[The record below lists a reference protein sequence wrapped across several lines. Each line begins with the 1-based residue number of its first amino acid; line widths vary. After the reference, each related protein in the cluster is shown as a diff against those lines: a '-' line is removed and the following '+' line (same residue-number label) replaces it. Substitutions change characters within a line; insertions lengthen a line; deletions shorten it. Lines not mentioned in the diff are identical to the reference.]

1 MATYVG
7 SIYGDYFFA
16 SNADDSLYGY
26 GGNDTLYGNGGNDML
41 SGGIGNDYLN
51 GGLGND
57 TYLFAPYDGTDAI
70 IDDGGTDTVT
80 FSDVASTSVSVS
92 RTNGGYNLQ
101 LNYSGSVSQ
110 LTVWSYFGSADSRIE
125 QFKFSDGVVWS
136 WTDIKAHIHQT
147 PTSGD
152 DFLYGYDD
160 SNDTLNGLAGTD
172 SLYGYGG
179 NDTLK
184 GGAGNDNMDGGLGD
198 DTYLIAKTDGSDWL
212 SDYGGTDVLKFTNVT
227 VADLTT
233 VSRTNFNDLLLGYG
247 GGNEVRLADYFA
259 SASYRVEQIQF
270 SDGTVWGWDDI
281 KDKVLQATAGDD
293 ALYGYDGN
301 DTLSGLAGADL
312 LFGFGGDDSLNGDDG
327 GDWLYGGD
335 GNDTL
340 NGGAGNDT
348 LNGDTGNDILNGGTG
363 NDILNGGSGDDTY
376 LFASNDGQD
385 GLGDYGGGMDT
396 VKFTDVTAADVTVS
410 RDPYNN
416 LVFAYGNGSH
426 LTVGAYFYKDSYRIE
441 QFQFSDG
448 TVWGSDD
455 IKAKVLQATDGN
467 DFLVGD
473 DSNNVL
479 NGLAGNDTLIGYG
492 GNDTLDG
499 GIGDDTMYG
508 GTGDDTYWVDS
519 PLDVVFEYANQG
531 NDSIFS
537 SVDFSLSGA
546 GVFNVE
552 NLSLLAGATA
562 AKTAV
567 GNQLD
572 NALTGNANNNNL
584 FGGDGND
591 TLYGNDG
598 NDSLMGGAGTDILL
612 GGNGID
618 IAQYYTATAGVTV
631 NLAITTAQ
639 GTGGAGV
646 DTLSDIEVVNGSA
659 YNDTLM
665 GDANNNTLLGGAG
678 NDVLDGG
685 LGADVLK
692 GGLGQDTFVFGS
704 ALGAGNKDVITDFS
718 VTDDAIRLDHSVFT
732 ALTGTGALAA
742 AEFNVIGNGSVAD
755 STDRVLYNTVSG
767 GLFYDADGSGAG
779 AAVLVALLGKGLAM
793 TAADFMVA

>member
-7 SIYGDYFFA
+7 GIYGDYFFA

-363 NDILNGGSGDDTY
+363 NDSLSGGAGDDTY

-385 GLGDYGGGMDT
+385 GVGDYGGGMDT

-426 LTVGAYFYKDSYRIE
+426 LTVGSYFYTDSYRIE

-473 DSNNVL
+473 DGGNDVL
-479 NGLAGNDTLIGYG
+479 NGLAGNDTLIGLG

-499 GIGDDTMYG
+499 GIGDDTMRG
-508 GTGDDTYWVDS
+508 GMGDDTYSVDS

-537 SVDFSLSGA
+537 SVDFSLSA

-598 NDSLMGGAGTDILL
+598 NDSLMGGAG
-612 GGNGID
+612 
-618 IAQYYTATAGVTV
+618 
-631 NLAITTAQ
+631 
-639 GTGGAGV
+639 
-646 DTLSDIEVVNGSA
+646 
-659 YNDTLM
+659 
-665 GDANNNTLLGGAG
+665 

-685 LGADVLK
+685 LGTDVLK

-704 ALGAGNKDVITDFS
+704 ALGAGNKDVITDFN
-718 VTDDAIRLDHSVFT
+718 VTDDTIRLDHSVFT

-742 AEFNVIGNGSVAD
+742 AEFNVIGNGAVAD
-755 STDRVLYNTVSG
+755 STDHILYNTVSG
-767 GLFYDADGSGAG
+767 GLFYDADGNGAG

-793 TAADFMVA
+793 TAADFMVV